1 VWSLIL
7 VVLAALVFFWA
18 VGVQQR
24 LKAGRQ
30 AMIHAFGLLDVHLA
44 RRHELL
50 TLLVDEVRKHLP
62 KEHDAHERVLAACRQ
77 AVAACELVRNGSTR
91 PGPIRSLD
99 LAEASLLS
107 VVNRFTP
114 LVTAHDLASQDPVI
128 AETLQALARNDQNVL
143 YARGVFNDATEQHN
157 LSLDRFPAGLI
168 AAVFGFEAMPL
179 LQPMVRAE

>member
-1 VWSLIL
+1 MWSLIL

-30 AMIHAFGLLDVHLA
+30 AVIHAFTLLDTHLD

-50 TLLVDEVRKHLP
+50 TVLVDEVRKHLP

-77 AVAACELVRNGSTR
+77 AVAACELVRSGPTR

-99 LAEASLLS
+99 LAEASLIS
-107 VVNRFTP
+107 VVSRFTP
-114 LVTAHDLASQDPVI
+114 LVAEHDLASQDLTI

-143 YARGVFNDATEQHN
+143 YARGVFNDATEAYNQ
-157 LSLDRFPAGLI
+157 SLDRFPAGVV
-168 AAVFGFEAMPL
+168 AALFGFEPMPL
-179 LQPMVRAE
+179 LQTMARTE

>member
-1 VWSLIL
+1 
-7 VVLAALVFFWA
+7 
-18 VGVQQR
+18 
-24 LKAGRQ
+24 
-30 AMIHAFGLLDVHLA
+30 MIHAFGLLDVHLA

-99 LAEASLLS
+99 LAEASLIS
-107 VVNRFTP
+107 VVNRFMP
-114 LVTAHDLASQDPVI
+114 LVATHDLASQEPVI

-143 YARGVFNDATEQHN
+143 YARGVFNDTTEQHN
-157 LSLDRFPAGLI
+157 QSLDRFPAGLI